1 MPDIDRRY
9 LYIGIPIAAIVLV
22 LIGFGIGRATSGSDS
37 DTSASAATLAT
48 EDAAGGSTTA
58 ATGDSVPETTLASS
72 TTINGDASAALPP
85 ESELPEGGIPMYGT
99 PDARESLLVGLVESG
114 VTGGTREGVLATA
127 DHVCYNLERLEAQG
141 RTPAFA
147 VRVVWN
153 ESLLELESQDL
164 AAFAAV
170 FSASPFYLCPD
181 SIEFGAEVAYWLGY

>member
-22 LIGFGIGRATSGSDS
+22 LIGFGIGRATSGN
-37 DTSASAATLAT
+37 AATV
-48 EDAAGGSTTA
+48 DALSTDGSQTSTTVSEA
-58 ATGDSVPETTLASS
+58 DGSVSETTLAPS
-72 TTINGDASAALPP
+72 TTINGDPSAALPP
-85 ESELPEGGIPMYGT
+85 ESELPEGGIPEYGT
-99 PDARESLLVGLVESG
+99 PDARESMLLGLVESG

-141 RTPAFA
+141 QSPAFA

-153 ESLLELESQDL
+153 ESLLELESEDL

-170 FSASPFYLCPD
+170 FSAAPYYLCPD
-181 SIEFGAEVAYWLGY
+181 SIEYGAEVAYWLGY

>member
-22 LIGFGIGRATSGSDS
+22 LIGFGIGRATSGSDTTGEALS
-37 DTSASAATLAT
+37 T
-48 EDAAGGSTTA
+48 EDAQATTTTIA
-58 ATGDSVPETTLASS
+58 AGDSVPETTLAPS
-72 TTINGDASAALPP
+72 TTIVGDPSAALPP
-85 ESELPEGGIPMYGT
+85 KSELPEGGIPEYGT

-141 RTPAFA
+141 QTPAFA

-170 FSASPFYLCPD
+170 FSAAPYYVCPD
-181 SIEFGAEVAYWLGY
+181 SIEYGAEVAYWLGY

>member
-22 LIGFGIGRATSGSDS
+22 LIGFGIGRATSGGEADS
-37 DTSASAATLAT
+37 SASATTLAT
-48 EDAAGGSTTA
+48 GDSATSSTT
-58 ATGDSVPETTLASS
+58 GESVPETTLAPS
-72 TTINGDASAALPP
+72 TTIVGDPSAALPP
-85 ESELPEGGIPMYGT
+85 KSELPEGGIPEYGT

-141 RTPAFA
+141 QTPAFA

-170 FSASPFYLCPD
+170 FSAAPYYVCPD
-181 SIEFGAEVAYWLGY
+181 SIEYGAEVAYWLGY